1 MTTYA
6 PLFGAKWTDS
16 KGNSTLSKD
25 PQWAKFLKWQKSLV
39 DYYGYKQL
47 VKFHAGAADEFSA
60 SNAFEIGHLAMAMD
74 GEWRVA
80 FIAAEHPSLNYATAP
95 MPVDDAHPELYGAG
109 YVNGTIIGIPKGVKH
124 KDQAWDLVKYL
135 TTNSHA
141 LALFSNGIRRWLSCC
156 AVY

>member
-1 MTTYA
+1 MTAYA

-80 FIAAEHPSLNYATAP
+80 LFPAGPPSPNSTPAP
-95 MPVDDAHPELYGAG
+95 PPPAHAPPPPHRAG
-109 YVNGTIIGIPKGVKH
+109 FAYWPDTRDPHGGKRTDH
-124 KDQAWDLVKYL
+124 
-135 TTNSHA
+135 
-141 LALFSNGIRRWLSCC
+141 
-156 AVY
+156 